1 MAAKRGGERV
11 MLWIDQDSYFGPDRR
26 AKPRGFRLRERRRR
40 ACAGEPPSLHV
51 ALRHLRLRVL
61 DAHGP
66 GADDFA
72 QRLTATA
79 LLAEMRHEREAAF
92 ELSSLSASV
101 ARHRGEDIRPVIYE
115 KIDRA
120 HALLRAA

>member
-1 MAAKRGGERV
+1 
-11 MLWIDQDSYFGPDRR
+11 MLWVDCETYYGPDRR
-26 AKPRGFRLRERRRR
+26 AKRNLRLSERRKDPRV
-40 ACAGEPPSLHV
+40 GEPPPLRI

-66 GADDFA
+66 DADRFL

-79 LLAEMRHEREAAF
+79 MLAEMQGEPEAAF
-92 ELSSLSASV
+92 ELSSLGASV
-101 ARHRGEDIRPVIYE
+101 ARHWGEDIRPVIYN

-120 HALLRAA
+120 QAVMRAA